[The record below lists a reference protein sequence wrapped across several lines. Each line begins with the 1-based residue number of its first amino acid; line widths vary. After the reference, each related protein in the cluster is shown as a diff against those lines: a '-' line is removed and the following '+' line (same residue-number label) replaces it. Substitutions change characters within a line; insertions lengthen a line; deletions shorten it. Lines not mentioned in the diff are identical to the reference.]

1 MDRQFR
7 NESTGSRPHPSEVAE
22 ALGLSLEQNLQNR
35 VFDPINADDLRTL
48 ARYGSRWGYFEVAAG
63 AGKADRPLHRL
74 PIEEV
79 AHWIRDHVSPY
90 PDRFKEVVEACKALE
105 KRFLLAD
112 VKRLESCGTV
122 WWSQHIVRVFW
133 KDRHGRERLRRQ
145 IGVHRCKHAWCP
157 TCGRSRQA
165 QLTAEIERML
175 ILSRDFG
182 LHEGH
187 GRLVTLTV
195 PNGRC
200 IYTLREQAHEA
211 FAKLQRTRWW
221 NRFAFGW
228 VRGSEV
234 VTGQDGEWNLHVH
247 LLVIF
252 WAPKVSYQQ
261 LGRVWTQELGGTR
274 ENGRGFVI
282 DCESLE
288 SKRWTRKDDR
298 PGDLKRRGGLVRAA
312 RYIFKYLTKAEDLKN
327 LRGGPGGLAHL
338 VGATKGL
345 RKFSVGGGCSV
356 LRRAANTLLPSRTF
370 QAEEAL
376 AGTYLNQ
383 GRPPWRVE
391 EVNPETGETQDVPP
405 DRLVDA
411 RQRALARWG
420 EIVETN
426 PLPTQG
432 QALPGRVA
440 GVPCGPRG
448 RYRRLGAMPL
458 AGAGPTVEAFERR
471 GGAGIYGARALLG
484 EWKVYRWQ
492 EQSQKTGK
500 TLKFASVLPSKRY
513 SWRKVQVA
521 IQAALAQ
528 GSDGWARLRLA
539 ANREASAIL
548 MDPLAGLDAYRA
560 LMANLP
566 KLESEAQAE
575 VKSACESA
583 KERIQDLA
591 VEHFANGDSNA
602 HLENLLHL
610 ARHPNKCWKALA
622 LDQRPLPP
630 LAITGVDVSR

>member
-1 MDRQFR
+1 MGR
-7 NESTGSRPHPSEVAE
+7 
-22 ALGLSLEQNLQNR
+22 
-35 VFDPINADDLRTL
+35 
-48 ARYGSRWGYFEVAAG
+48 RWGYFEAAAG
-63 AGKADRPLHRL
+63 AEKSSGPHHRL
-74 PIEEV
+74 PLEEV
-79 AHWIRDHVSPY
+79 ARWIRDQVSPY
-90 PDRFKEVVEACKALE
+90 PDLFKEVVEACKALE

-133 KDRHGRERLRRQ
+133 KDRHGHERLRRQ
-145 IGVHRCKHAWCP
+145 IGIHRCKHAWCP

-200 IYTLREQAHEA
+200 IYTLREQAHKA

-234 VTGQDGEWNLHVH
+234 VTGQDGDWNLHVH

-274 ENGRGFVI
+274 ENGRRFVV

-288 SKRWTRKDDR
+288 SKRWGRKDGR

-356 LRRAANTLLPSRTF
+356 LRRAANTLLPSRMF

-391 EVNPETGETQDVPP
+391 VVNPETGEIRDGPP
-405 DRLVDA
+405 ERLKDP
-411 RQRALARWG
+411 RQGALERWG
-420 EIVETN
+420 EILETN
-426 PLPTQG
+426 PIPTQG
-432 QALPGRVA
+432 QALPGRVV

-448 RYRRLGAMPL
+448 RYRRAGVMPL
-458 AGAGPTVEAFERR
+458 AGLGPTVVEFERR
-471 GGAGIYGARALLG
+471 GNASICGVRALLG
-484 EWKVYRWQ
+484 EWKVKRWQ
-492 EQSQKTGK
+492 EQSQKSAR
-500 TLKFASVLPSKRY
+500 TLKFAAVLPSKRY
-513 SWRKVQVA
+513 SWGRAQAA
-521 IQAALAQ
+521 IKAALAH
-528 GSDGWARLRLA
+528 GADGWTNMRLA
-539 ANREASAIL
+539 ANREASSIL
-548 MDPLAGLDAYRA
+548 LDPLARLDAHRA

-566 KLESEAQAE
+566 NTEDQAKVE
-575 VKSACESA
+575 VKNACDLA

-591 VEHFANGDSNA
+591 YEQFADGHANA

-610 ARHPNKCWKALA
+610 VRHPNTCWKALA
-622 LDQRPLPP
+622 LDQHPLPP